1 MVRFRPTI
9 CRLIVL
15 AGVIG
20 GTLVERP
27 SASGP
32 PAIPSDERSV
42 AHVLNRL
49 AFGAR
54 PGDVERIAKSG
65 LAAWIDAQLQ
75 PQRIAN
81 DDLGRR
87 LSSLTTL
94 TLDSETIARDYFA
107 PARQQ
112 RRQRQQQANADGN
125 PPSGK
130 DAAGSASMPP
140 SMDGPPFGG
149 EMSAAVR
156 RERQIFAELA
166 EAKLLRA
173 VYSDRQLEE
182 VLTDFWFNHFNVFA
196 RKGRT
201 EIYVG
206 EYERDAIR
214 PHVLGS
220 FRELLEATAKSPAM
234 LFYLDNWM
242 SSATDARNH
251 GAASSASMDPGDPA
265 NRADRRSVMRG
276 GVTGQRR
283 GFGRAQ
289 PNATQRPAQL
299 PALRQARGLNENYG
313 RELLELHTLGVD
325 GGYTQQDVIDVAR
338 AFTGWTIGRPG
349 EGGFRFAAA
358 LHDRGAK
365 KVLGQTIPA
374 GGGIEDGEKVLDIL
388 ARHPATAHHIA
399 YQLAQ
404 RLVSDTPPASV
415 VDKAAKTF
423 ASTNGNLREVVR
435 TIVTSP
441 EFFAPEAHR
450 AKVKTPFEFVASALR
465 ATSADVRQATPL
477 VRALAALG
485 MPLYLCQP
493 PTGYDETADRWVS
506 SGALVN
512 RLNFALAVSGGQMR
526 GVQLPAIDRGHLDAA
541 RDRVVR
547 DALAGDVSA
556 ATLDTIAKATTVE
569 QTIALAIGSPE
580 FQRQ

>member
-1 MVRFRPTI
+1 MAPFRPTI
-9 CRLIVL
+9 CHVLVL
-15 AGVIG
+15 AGVVIG
-20 GTLVERP
+20 ALAQQP
-27 SASGP
+27 SAAGF
-32 PAIPSDERSV
+32 AAVPSDEKSV

-54 PGDVERIAKSG
+54 PGDMDRIARSG

-75 PQRIAN
+75 PQRIA
-81 DDLGRR
+81 DDAVDRR
-87 LSSLTTL
+87 LAALTTL
-94 TLDSETIARDYFA
+94 TLDSETIARDYVA
-107 PARQQ
+107 PARRE
-112 RRQRQQQANADGN
+112 RRQRQQANPDGRNSQAGATD
-125 PPSGK
+125 PS
-130 DAAGSASMPP
+130 SMQTP
-140 SMDGPPFGG
+140 MEGPPFSGA
-149 EMSAAVR
+149 MSDAIR

-173 VYSDRQLEE
+173 VYSERQLEG

-201 EIYVG
+201 EVYVG
-206 EYERDAIR
+206 EYEREAIR

-242 SSATDARNH
+242 SSDPKAAEARLTR
-251 GAASSASMDPGDPA
+251 MR
-265 NRADRRSVMRG
+265 NR
-276 GVTGQRR
+276 GVGRNSNLRR
-283 GFGRAQ
+283 GQPERRDAIGGRGAK
-289 PNATQRPAQL
+289 PEAPPQRL
-299 PALRQARGLNENYG
+299 TRGLNENYA

-325 GGYTQQDVIDVAR
+325 GGYTQQDVIEVAR
-338 AFTGWTIGRPG
+338 AFTGWTIGRAG

-365 KVLGQTIPA
+365 NVLGQSIPA
-374 GGGIEDGEKVLDIL
+374 GGGVEDGQKVLDIL
-388 ARHPATAHHIA
+388 ARHPSTAHHIA

-404 RLVSDTPPASV
+404 RFVSDRPPASI

-423 ASTNGNLREVVR
+423 TTTNGNLRAVVR

-441 EFFAPEAHR
+441 EFFAPEAYR
-450 AKVKTPFEFVASALR
+450 AKVKTPFEFVVSALR
-465 ATSADVRQATPL
+465 ATNADVRIATPL
-477 VRALAALG
+477 VRALAGLG

-512 RLNFALAVSGGQMR
+512 RMNFALAVSGGQMR
-526 GVQLPAIDRGHLDAA
+526 GIQLPAQDPGRPDAA
-541 RDRVVR
+541 RDRIIR

-556 ATLDTIAKATTVE
+556 GTLATIAKATTLE